1 MAAGLTEDEVQRVP
15 AGAGAAGWSD
25 MDVALLTAAD
35 ELHRDARIG
44 DDTWRLLATTWSEVQ
59 LIELCMV
66 VGQYHLVAFTLNSLE
81 VQREDGVPPL
91 PS

>member
-1 MAAGLTEDEVQRVP
+1 
-15 AGAGAAGWSD
+15 
-25 MDVALLTAAD
+25 MDTTLLVAAD
-35 ELHRDARIG
+35 ELHEQARIG
-44 DDTWRLLATTWSEVQ
+44 EDTWRSLAATWSEVQ